1 MIHKNRK
8 DGWSDEEDED
18 EDNDSD
24 EDENDEKYYEKLDA
38 KLSNDYHLRRA
49 AERSK

>member
-1 MIHKNRK
+1 MIHKKRK
-8 DGWSDEEDED
+8 DEWSEDDDNED
-18 EDNDSD
+18 DDSD
-24 EDENDEKYYEKLDA
+24 EDDEKYYEKLDA

>member
-1 MIHKNRK
+1 MIHKKRK
-8 DGWSDEEDED
+8 DEWSDDDDNEDD
-18 EDNDSD
+18 DSD